1 MANTRSCERSEEL
14 LGLIYGEATR
24 EERARLESHVAGCP
38 SCQHELS
45 ELRQVRKRLGEWK
58 LPSWTKP
65 EAKSAAAWPRR
76 LAVAAVILAALG
88 GGFRLTGGALRAD
101 SQGFHLAWGQRAD
114 AADVR
119 ALLAEAEERHRREID
134 ALRSSLATGTPP
146 QAADS
151 ASLLRQ
157 VSQLI
162 RESETRQTQVLRAG
176 LVDLASE
183 TERRRRLDLAKV
195 SAGLSYL
202 DGKNGQQAART
213 TELMGY
219 LIQASDRK

>member
-1 MANTRSCERSEEL
+1 MTNTRSCERSEEL
-14 LGLIYGEATR
+14 LGLIYGEAAG
-24 EERARLESHVAGCP
+24 EERTRLESHVAGCP
-38 SCQHELS
+38 SCQNELS

-58 LPSWTKP
+58 LPAWTKP
-65 EAKSAAAWPRR
+65 QANGTPAWPRR
-76 LAVAAVILAALG
+76 LAVAAAILAVIG

-101 SQGFHLAWGQRAD
+101 SQGFHLAWGQPTNAP
-114 AADVR
+114 DVK
-119 ALLAEAEERHRREID
+119 ALLAEAEERHRQEIE
-134 ALRSSLATGTPP
+134 ALRSSLATGTPTP
-146 QAADS
+146 VGDS
-151 ASLLRQ
+151 TSLLRQ
-157 VSQLI
+157 VSQMI
-162 RESETRQTQVLRAG
+162 RESETRQAQVFRAG
-176 LVDLASE
+176 LVDMASE